1 MKKNHNN
8 INNNIHV
15 RITLK
20 RVINTDPVRQIMIV
34 PIFEDNM
41 CLLKIE
47 GNKLHMLLISHLW
60 RIQLI
65 KKDTHTQIHNFQKT
79 TSTI

>member
-1 MKKNHNN
+1 M
-8 INNNIHV
+8 

-20 RVINTDPVRQIMIV
+20 RLINTDPVRQIMIV

-41 CLLKIE
+41 CLLKFE
-47 GNKLHMLLISHLW
+47 GNKLHVLLISHLW

-65 KKDTHTQIHNFQKT
+65 KKTHTQIHNFQKT

>member
-1 MKKNHNN
+1 M
-8 INNNIHV
+8 

-20 RVINTDPVRQIMIV
+20 RVINTDPVRQILIV

-47 GNKLHMLLISHLW
+47 GNKLHVLLIIHLW

-65 KKDTHTQIHNFQKT
+65 KKNHTHRYIISKKQHQLSECYLESSYTV
-79 TSTI
+79 

>member
-1 MKKNHNN
+1 M
-8 INNNIHV
+8 NNNIHV

-34 PIFEDNM
+34 PIFEDN
-41 CLLKIE
+41 IE
-47 GNKLHMLLISHLW
+47 GNKLHVLLISHLW

-65 KKDTHTQIHNFQKT
+65 KKNTHTDT
-79 TSTI
+79 

>member
-65 KKDTHTQIHNFQKT
+65 KKNTHTDT
-79 TSTI
+79 

>member
-1 MKKNHNN
+1 M
-8 INNNIHV
+8 

-20 RVINTDPVRQIMIV
+20 RVINTDPVRQILIV

-47 GNKLHMLLISHLW
+47 GNKLHVLLISHLW

-65 KKDTHTQIHNFQKT
+65 KKNTHTDT
-79 TSTI
+79 

>member
-1 MKKNHNN
+1 M
-8 INNNIHV
+8 

-34 PIFEDNM
+34 PIFEDN
-41 CLLKIE
+41 IE
-47 GNKLHMLLISHLW
+47 GNKLHVLLISHLW

-65 KKDTHTQIHNFQKT
+65 KKTHTHT
-79 TSTI
+79 DT

>member
-1 MKKNHNN
+1 M
-8 INNNIHV
+8 

-20 RVINTDPVRQIMIV
+20 RVINTDPVRQKMIV

-41 CLLKIE
+41 CPLKIE
-47 GNKLHMLLISHLW
+47 GNKLHVLLISHLW

-65 KKDTHTQIHNFQKT
+65 KKNTHTDT
-79 TSTI
+79 

>member
-1 MKKNHNN
+1 M
-8 INNNIHV
+8 

-20 RVINTDPVRQIMIV
+20 RVINSVPVRQILIV

-41 CLLKIE
+41 YPLKIE
-47 GNKLHMLLISHLW
+47 GGKLDALLICHLW

-65 KKDTHTQIHNFQKT
+65 KIENTLTET
-79 TSTI
+79 